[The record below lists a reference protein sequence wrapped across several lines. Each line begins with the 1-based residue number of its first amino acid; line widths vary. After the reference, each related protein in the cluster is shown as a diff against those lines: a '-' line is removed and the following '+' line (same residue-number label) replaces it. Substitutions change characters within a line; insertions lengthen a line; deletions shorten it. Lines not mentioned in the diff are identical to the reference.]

1 MRAFARTLP
10 ILLAAL
16 VILAASPSGLAEEHV
31 LLPGLEGG
39 EISGRDLETGPVI
52 VVVWASWSPRCRDVV
67 PRMNALESAFS
78 ARARVLA
85 VVFQEEADAVRRF
98 LGGQGLRVPVYVDR
112 TGSFSK
118 LQGVSTVP
126 WLLVLVDGRAAFSGK
141 LPADPDVVVER
152 ALAAP

>member
-1 MRAFARTLP
+1 MRASARTLP

-16 VILAASPSGLAEEHV
+16 VILAASPSLAEEHV

-52 VVVWASWSPRCRDVV
+52 VVVWASWSPRCRDIV

-78 ARARVLA
+78 AKARVLA

-118 LQGVSTVP
+118 VQGVSTVP

-141 LPADPDVVVER
+141 LPTDPDVVVER
-152 ALAAP
+152 ALASP

>member
-1 MRAFARTLP
+1 MRASARTLL
-10 ILLAAL
+10 ILLAAMMT
-16 VILAASPSGLAEEHV
+16 LAASDPGLADEHI
-31 LLPGLEGG
+31 LLPGLDGG
-39 EISGRDLETGPVI
+39 EISARDLETGPVI

-78 ARARVLA
+78 RKARVFS

-118 LQGVSTVP
+118 QQAVSTVP
-126 WLLVLVDGRAAFSGK
+126 WLLVLVDGRTAFSGK
-141 LPADPDVVVER
+141 LPADPGAVVER
-152 ALAAP
+152 ALATP